1 MVLPNLVRRNA
12 QGSSRSEKCFIWC
25 LYLTQAFLSAS
36 VSPAVII
43 FILKSHIPGPGGRE
57 PQALLGSPLYA
68 THSYGGLPSM
78 QHAFIGVSSLH
89 DVYLSGFRLCDMQW
103 LKADEMEKG
112 SSGTPIRIENPNQF
126 VPLYT
131 DPQEVLEM
139 RNKVRSVSQKTQ
151 GLLDVGAGVSAD
163 PGARGRLFS
172 HPHSA
177 SHLQIR
183 EQNRQDVKSAGPQ
196 SQLLASV
203 IAETS
208 RSPVG
213 HPVSPPRST
222 QPFLAPQHSTA
233 QRGDTV
239 PGGGVCFSPQR
250 AIWGMQRPKRH
261 PGRRHPPSRSP
272 RTPSAS
278 SPTRSWRSTSRRW
291 RGKSW
296 GCRVGGVRGEPRSP
310 NALGAGTW
318 RTSGPERLSAGR
330 REGRRGRGEP
340 GSPRQ
345 ITPRLPTAEPGR
357 GTGGEPGPDAC
368 GALGG

>member
-1 MVLPNLVRRNA
+1 
-12 QGSSRSEKCFIWC
+12 
-25 LYLTQAFLSAS
+25 
-36 VSPAVII
+36 
-43 FILKSHIPGPGGRE
+43 
-57 PQALLGSPLYA
+57 
-68 THSYGGLPSM
+68 M

-239 PGGGVCFSPQR
+239 PGGGGVFQSTESHLGDAEAKEASREEAPPEPEPPNPFSQLTDQELEEYKQEVER
-250 AIWGMQRPKRH
+250 KKLGLQ
-261 PGRRHPPSRSP
+261 GR
-272 RTPSAS
+272 
-278 SPTRSWRSTSRRW
+278 
-291 RGKSW
+291 
-296 GCRVGGVRGEPRSP
+296 
-310 NALGAGTW
+310 
-318 RTSGPERLSAGR
+318 
-330 REGRRGRGEP
+330 
-340 GSPRQ
+340 
-345 ITPRLPTAEPGR
+345 R
-357 GTGGEPGPDAC
+357 GTGGAQIPKRPRGRHMADL
-368 GALGG
+368 GARTSLRWQARRTPRQRRARLPPPNHPPPPHRRARPWHRRRARPRRLRSPRRVSGLASARAHQPSRDEEQGLQ

>member
-1 MVLPNLVRRNA
+1 
-12 QGSSRSEKCFIWC
+12 
-25 LYLTQAFLSAS
+25 
-36 VSPAVII
+36 
-43 FILKSHIPGPGGRE
+43 
-57 PQALLGSPLYA
+57 
-68 THSYGGLPSM
+68 M

-222 QPFLAPQHSTA
+222 QPFLAPRHSTA
-233 QRGDTV
+233 QRGNPV
-239 PGGGVCFSPQR
+239 RGGGGVSVHREPFGGCRGQRGIPGGGTPR
-250 AIWGMQRPKRH
+250 AGAPEPLQPAHRP
-261 PGRRHPPSRSP
+261 G
-272 RTPSAS
+272 A
-278 SPTRSWRSTSRRW
+278 
-291 RGKSW
+291 
-296 GCRVGGVRGEPRSP
+296 GGVQ
-310 NALGAGTW
+310 AG
-318 RTSGPERLSAGR
+318 
-330 REGRRGRGEP
+330 
-340 GSPRQ
+340 
-345 ITPRLPTAEPGR
+345 
-357 GTGGEPGPDAC
+357 GGEEKA
-368 GALGG
+368 GAAG